1 MKNGLRV
8 YRANSPCVSAS
19 SVPPCHQ
26 KVIYPSAPYKARKVN
41 EMFPGMGGKGINSKQ
56 LERQMKSMGIDMYEI
71 EGVKQVII
79 KTADKDI
86 IFNDA
91 QVTVIDAKGQKMYQ
105 LVGTP
110 EEKPLEK
117 EIPEADITL
126 VAQQANVPK
135 EVAQQALKDTKGDL
149 AEAIVRLSGS
159 K

>member
-1 MKNGLRV
+1 
-8 YRANSPCVSAS
+8 
-19 SVPPCHQ
+19 
-26 KVIYPSAPYKARKVN
+26 
-41 EMFPGMGGKGINSKQ
+41 MFPGMGGKVNPKQ

-91 QVTVIDAKGQKMYQ
+91 QVTVIDARGQKMYQ

-117 EIPEADITL
+117 EIPEADIML
-126 VAQQANVPK
+126 VSQQSNVPHDMAK
-135 EVAQQALKDTKGDL
+135 QALKDSKGDL
-149 AEAIVRLSGS
+149 AEAILKLSGS

>member
-1 MKNGLRV
+1 MPLH
-8 YRANSPCVSAS
+8 
-19 SVPPCHQ
+19 PPCYQ
-26 KVIYPSAPYKARKVN
+26 KVIYPSAPYYARKVN
-41 EMFPGMGGKGINSKQ
+41 EMFPGMGGKVNPKQ
-56 LERQMKSMGIDMYEI
+56 LERQMRSMGIDMYEI

-91 QVTVIDAKGQKMYQ
+91 QVTVIDARGQKMYQ

-126 VAQQANVPK
+126 VAQQAGVPMEMAK
-135 EVAQQALKDTKGDL
+135 QALKDSNGDL
-149 AEAIVRLSGS
+149 AEAIMKLSGN

>member
-1 MKNGLRV
+1 
-8 YRANSPCVSAS
+8 
-19 SVPPCHQ
+19 
-26 KVIYPSAPYKARKVN
+26 
-41 EMFPGMGGKGINSKQ
+41 MFPGMGGKGINPKQ

-86 IFNDA
+86 VFNDA
-91 QVTVIDAKGQKMYQ
+91 QVTIIDARGQKMYQ

-110 EEKPLEK
+110 VEIPLEK

-126 VAQQANVPK
+126 VAQQANVPN
-135 EVAQQALKDTKGDL
+135 EVAKKALQETKGDL
-149 AEAIVRLSGS
+149 AEAIVKLTGN

>member
-1 MKNGLRV
+1 
-8 YRANSPCVSAS
+8 
-19 SVPPCHQ
+19 
-26 KVIYPSAPYKARKVN
+26 
-41 EMFPGMGGKGINSKQ
+41 MFPGMGGKVNPKQ

-91 QVTVIDAKGQKMYQ
+91 QVTVIDARGQKMYQ

-117 EIPEADITL
+117 EIPEADIIL
-126 VAQQANVPK
+126 VSQQSNVPHDMAK
-135 EVAQQALKDTKGDL
+135 QALKDSKGDL
-149 AEAIVRLSGS
+149 AVAILKLSGS

>member
-1 MKNGLRV
+1 
-8 YRANSPCVSAS
+8 
-19 SVPPCHQ
+19 
-26 KVIYPSAPYKARKVN
+26 
-41 EMFPGMGGKGINSKQ
+41 MFPGMGGKGINPKQ

-86 IFNDA
+86 VFNDA
-91 QVTVIDAKGQKMYQ
+91 QVTIIDARGQKMYQ

-110 EEKPLEK
+110 EERPVEK

-126 VAQQANVPK
+126 VSQQANVPHD
-135 EVAQQALKDTKGDL
+135 VAMQALKDTKGDL
-149 AEAIVRLSGS
+149 AEAIIKLSGG